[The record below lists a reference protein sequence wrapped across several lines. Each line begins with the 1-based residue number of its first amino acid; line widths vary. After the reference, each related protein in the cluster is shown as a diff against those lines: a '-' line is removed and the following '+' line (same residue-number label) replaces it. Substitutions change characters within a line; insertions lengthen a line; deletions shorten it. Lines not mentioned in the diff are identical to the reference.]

1 MAKTLLYDL
10 GFEAL
15 SQALTE
21 LGQQPF
27 RAKQI
32 WSGLYQQLYGNF
44 AQFSNISTALRSS
57 LTERFLLTPISPRST
72 LRSKDGLT
80 EKVLFGLPDQLSVET
95 VLMRYEERNS
105 LCISTQVGCPM
116 GCVFCATGQMGYQ
129 RGLSSGEILA
139 QVIYFM
145 RLLRSEGKNLTNIV
159 YMGMGEP
166 FLNYEATLESLRRLT
181 DPTAL
186 NFGARRITV
195 STVGIIPKIERFSQ
209 EGLQVNLAVSLHSAD
224 NELRSQIVPAN
235 RVYPLKNLI
244 SACKAYTE
252 ETHRR
257 VSFEYALI
265 NDLNDSPAA
274 AVQLATLLKGM
285 LCHVNLIA
293 LNPSKQYPLQGSPRE
308 KVRAFSETLSE
319 RGIPVTVRLRRG
331 VEIQAG
337 CGQLASSQN
346 PV

>member
-1 MAKTLLYDL
+1 MPKMLIYDL
-10 GFEAL
+10 DFESFSKAM
-15 SQALTE
+15 AD

-27 RAKQI
+27 RARQI
-32 WSGLYQQLYGNF
+32 WSGLYQQHYGE
-44 AQFSNISTALRSS
+44 FSQITNISGSLRAALSDQYT
-57 LTERFLLTPISPRST
+57 LNPLTPRTT
-72 LRSKDGLT
+72 LRSKDQLT
-80 EKVLFGLPDQLSVET
+80 EKTLFGLPDGLSIET
-95 VLMRYEERNS
+95 VLMRYEDRNS

-129 RGLSSGEILA
+129 RGLTAGEILA
-139 QVIYFM
+139 QVIHVM
-145 RLLRSEGKNLTNIV
+145 RLLQAEGKSLTNIV

-166 FLNYEATLESLRRLT
+166 FLNYEATMDSLRRLT

-195 STVGIIPKIERFSQ
+195 STVGIIPKIEKFSH

-224 NELRSQIVPAN
+224 NELRSQLVPAN
-235 RVYPLKNLI
+235 RIYPLKNLL
-244 SACKAYTE
+244 SACRAYTE

-265 NDLNDSPAA
+265 NDVNDSPAA
-274 AVQLATLLKGM
+274 AAQLAGLLRGM

-308 KVRAFSETLSE
+308 IVRVFADTLSE

-331 VEIQAG
+331 IEIQAG

-346 PV
+346 PL

>member
-1 MAKTLLYDL
+1 MPKMLIYDL
-10 GFEAL
+10 DFESFSKAM
-15 SQALTE
+15 AD

-27 RAKQI
+27 RARQI
-32 WSGLYQQLYGNF
+32 WSGLYQQHYGE
-44 AQFSNISTALRSS
+44 FSQITNISGSLRAALSDQYT
-57 LTERFLLTPISPRST
+57 LNPLTPRTT
-72 LRSKDGLT
+72 LRSKDQLT
-80 EKVLFGLPDQLSVET
+80 EKTLFGLPDDLSIET
-95 VLMRYEERNS
+95 VLMRYEDRNS

-129 RGLSSGEILA
+129 RGLTAGEILA
-139 QVIYFM
+139 QVIHAM
-145 RLLRSEGKNLTNIV
+145 RLLQAEGKSLTNIV

-166 FLNYEATLESLRRLT
+166 FLNYEATMDSLRRLT

-195 STVGIIPKIERFSQ
+195 STVGIIPKIEMFSH

-224 NELRSQIVPAN
+224 NELRSQLVPAN
-235 RVYPLKNLI
+235 RIYPLKNLL
-244 SACKAYTE
+244 SACRAYTE

-265 NDLNDSPAA
+265 NDVNDSPAA
-274 AVQLATLLKGM
+274 AAQLAGLLRGM

-308 KVRAFSETLSE
+308 IVRVFADTLSE

-331 VEIQAG
+331 IEIQAG

-346 PV
+346 PL

>member
-1 MAKTLLYDL
+1 MPKMLIYDL
-10 GFEAL
+10 DFESFSKAMADL
-15 SQALTE
+15 D
-21 LGQQPF
+21 QQPF
-27 RAKQI
+27 RARQI
-32 WSGLYQQLYGNF
+32 WSGLYQQHYGE
-44 AQFSNISTALRSS
+44 FSQITNISGSLRAALSDQYT
-57 LTERFLLTPISPRST
+57 LNPLTPRTT
-72 LRSKDGLT
+72 LRSKDQLT
-80 EKVLFGLPDQLSVET
+80 EKTLFGLPDDLSIET
-95 VLMRYEERNS
+95 VLMRYEDRNS

-129 RGLSSGEILA
+129 RGLTAGEILA
-139 QVIYFM
+139 QVIHAM
-145 RLLRSEGKNLTNIV
+145 RLLQVEGKSLTNIV

-166 FLNYEATLESLRRLT
+166 FLNYEATMDSLRRLT

-195 STVGIIPKIERFSQ
+195 STVGIIPKIEKFSH

-224 NELRSQIVPAN
+224 NELRSQLVPAN
-235 RVYPLKNLI
+235 RIYPLKNLL
-244 SACKAYTE
+244 SACRAYTE

-265 NDLNDSPAA
+265 NDVNDSPAA
-274 AVQLATLLKGM
+274 AAQLAGLLRGM

-308 KVRAFSETLSE
+308 IVRVFADTLSE

-331 VEIQAG
+331 IEIQAG

-346 PV
+346 PL

>member
-1 MAKTLLYDL
+1 MPKMLIYDL
-10 GFEAL
+10 DFESFSKAM
-15 SQALTE
+15 AD

-27 RAKQI
+27 RARQI
-32 WSGLYQQLYGNF
+32 WSGLYQQHYGE
-44 AQFSNISTALRSS
+44 FSQITNISGSLRAALSDQYT
-57 LTERFLLTPISPRST
+57 LNPLTPRTT
-72 LRSKDGLT
+72 LRSKDQLT
-80 EKVLFGLPDQLSVET
+80 EKTLFGLPDDLSIET
-95 VLMRYEERNS
+95 VLMRYEDRNS

-129 RGLSSGEILA
+129 RGLTAGEILA
-139 QVIYFM
+139 QVIHAM
-145 RLLRSEGKNLTNIV
+145 RLLQAEGKSLTNIV

-166 FLNYEATLESLRRLT
+166 FLNYEATMDSLRRLT

-195 STVGIIPKIERFSQ
+195 STVGIIPKIEKFSH

-224 NELRSQIVPAN
+224 NELRSQLVPAN
-235 RVYPLKNLI
+235 RIYPLKNLL
-244 SACKAYTE
+244 SACRAYTE

-265 NDLNDSPAA
+265 NDVNDSPAA
-274 AVQLATLLKGM
+274 AAQLAGLLRGM

-308 KVRAFSETLSE
+308 IVRVFADTLSE

-331 VEIQAG
+331 IEIQAG

-346 PV
+346 PL

>member
-1 MAKTLLYDL
+1 MAKTLIYDL
-10 GFEAL
+10 DFDTFA
-15 SQALTE
+15 QALTE

-27 RAKQI
+27 RARQI
-32 WSGLYQQLYGNF
+32 WSGLYQQYYSDF
-44 AQFSNISTALRSS
+44 SQFSNISASLRAALSEQYT
-57 LTERFLLTPISPRST
+57 LDPLTPRAS
-72 LRSKDGLT
+72 LRSKDQLT
-80 EKVLFGLPDQLSVET
+80 EKTLFGLPDDLSVET

-129 RGLSSGEILA
+129 RGLSTGEMLA
-139 QVIYFM
+139 QIIHFM
-145 RLLRSEGKNLTNIV
+145 RLLKTEGKSLTNIV

-166 FLNYEATLESLRRLT
+166 FLNYEATMDSLRRLT
-181 DPTAL
+181 DPSAF

-195 STVGIIPKIERFSQ
+195 STVGIIPKIEKFSH

-224 NELRSQIVPAN
+224 NELRSQLVPAN
-235 RVYPLKNLI
+235 RIYPLKNLI
-244 SACKAYTE
+244 SACRAYTD

-257 VSFEYALI
+257 ISFEYALI
-265 NDLNDSPAA
+265 NDVNDSTAA
-274 AVQLATLLKGM
+274 AAQLAGLLKGM

-293 LNPSKQYPLQGSPRE
+293 LNPSKHYSLQGSPRE
-308 KVRAFSETLSE
+308 KVHAFADVLSE

-331 VEIQAG
+331 IEIQAG

-346 PV
+346 PL

>member
-1 MAKTLLYDL
+1 MPKMLIYDL
-10 GFEAL
+10 DFESFSKAMADL
-15 SQALTE
+15 D
-21 LGQQPF
+21 QQPF
-27 RAKQI
+27 RARQI
-32 WSGLYQQLYGNF
+32 WSGLYQQHYGE
-44 AQFSNISTALRSS
+44 FSQITNISGSLRAALSDQYT
-57 LTERFLLTPISPRST
+57 LNPLTPRTT
-72 LRSKDGLT
+72 LRSKDQLT
-80 EKVLFGLPDQLSVET
+80 EKTLFGLPDDLSIET
-95 VLMRYEERNS
+95 VLMRYEDRNS

-129 RGLSSGEILA
+129 RGLTAGEILA
-139 QVIYFM
+139 QVIHAM
-145 RLLRSEGKNLTNIV
+145 RLLQAEGKSLTNIV

-166 FLNYEATLESLRRLT
+166 FLNYEATMDSLRRLT

-195 STVGIIPKIERFSQ
+195 STVGIIPKIEKFSH

-224 NELRSQIVPAN
+224 NELRSQLVPAN
-235 RVYPLKNLI
+235 RIYPLKNLL
-244 SACKAYTE
+244 SACRAYTE

-265 NDLNDSPAA
+265 NDVNDSPAA
-274 AVQLATLLKGM
+274 AAQLAGLLRGM

-308 KVRAFSETLSE
+308 IVRVFADTLSE

-331 VEIQAG
+331 IEIQAG

-346 PV
+346 PL